1 MELVKR
7 SLIYRQLNGQL
18 RRFQEDK
25 LATQLI
31 DLGFNAWSASRMLVC
46 AMKEMYV
53 WQMVR

>member
-1 MELVKR
+1 MKR

-31 DLGFNAWSASRMLVC
+31 DLGFNTWSASRMLVC

>member
-7 SLIYRQLNGQL
+7 SLIYRQLNGHL
-18 RRFQEDK
+18 RRFQEGPMID
-25 LATQLI
+25 QLRK
-31 DLGFNAWSASRMLVC
+31 LGFNDNGASGMLFC